1 MGKREAINQT
11 DNQISILEN
20 YINDISLIIDPCD
33 LCENKKDGKYNRK
46 ICLDCCYYYGSCFK
60 YKKIKGE

>member
-1 MGKREAINQT
+1 MGKREAINHT

-33 LCENKKDGKYNRK
+33 LCENKKEPLN
-46 ICLDCCYYYGSCFK
+46 GSLR
-60 YKKIKGE
+60 